1 MAESNGTNQTPQA
14 KPRNGRHNF
23 MARPSSFALFLP
35 EIRELLLEKD
45 FSQVRELLK
54 KIHSID
60 LAEGWTKLSAQEK
73 VFIFRLLS
81 GRRAVEVFEDL
92 RFEEQSYLL
101 SNLENQEVV
110 TVLNE
115 MVSDQRAKLFKDL
128 SPKLVK
134 KLFSVMKK
142 EEVDDVRKLL
152 TFKENSAGSIMT
164 TEFVELKKT
173 MTARQAV
180 IRIQETYKAGQTPN
194 LYSIYVTDD
203 EHKLIGGI
211 SLQALITAPSDILI
225 KDIISDVDWIKID
238 CHVLKE
244 DVAKRFS
251 RYDLLDAP
259 VVDDNNQLLGII
271 TIDDVVDLISKE
283 TSKEIYELGKMSA
296 KGGKEISYASANVWE
311 LIKRRA
317 PWLVLLLAFDF
328 LTGTVLKNFE
338 HALGTVVA
346 LSFFI
351 PMLLDTGGNA
361 GAQTSITII
370 RGLATG
376 DVHWKNVWKVAR
388 LEVLAS
394 LSMGLLVGLLAFG
407 RAFMLQNSL
416 FLALTV
422 GVTMT
427 SVVILAILTG
437 ICLPLVSKR
446 VGLDPA
452 VLAGPI
458 TTSVVDVVGLIIYFN
473 VAKALIPGLGH

>member
-1 MAESNGTNQTPQA
+1 MAESNGTNQTLQS
-14 KPRNGRHNF
+14 KPKNGRHNF

-35 EIRELLLEKD
+35 EIRELLREKD
-45 FSQVRELLK
+45 FSQIRELLK

-60 LAEGWTKLSAQEK
+60 LAEGWTKLSEQEK

-101 SNLENQEVV
+101 NNLENQEVV
-110 TVLNE
+110 SVLNE

-134 KLFSVMKK
+134 KMFSVMKK

-211 SLQALITAPSDILI
+211 SLQVLITAPSDILV

-238 CHVLKE
+238 CNMLKE

-251 RYDLLDAP
+251 RYDLLDSP
-259 VVDDNNQLLGII
+259 VVDENNQLLGII

-283 TSKEIYELGKMSA
+283 TTKEIYELGKMSA
-296 KGGKEISYASANVWE
+296 RGGEEISYATAKVWD
-311 LIKRRA
+311 LTKRRA
-317 PWLVLLLAFDF
+317 PWLILLLAFDF

-338 HALGTVVA
+338 HALGSVVA

-376 DVHWKNVWKVAR
+376 DVTIKNVWKIVR
-388 LEVLAS
+388 LEFLTS
-394 LSMGLLVGLLAFG
+394 IFMGFIIGLVAFL
-407 RAFMLQNSL
+407 RAFMLQKDL
-416 FLALTV
+416 FLALVV
-422 GVTMT
+422 GSTMT

-437 ICLPLVSKR
+437 IFLPLISKR

-458 TTSVVDVVGLIIYFN
+458 TTSVVDVVGLIIYFSI
-473 VAKALIPGLGH
+473 AKAIIPGLS